1 VTVRLATVLLVACIV
16 FDVGTPLLHGSF
28 VLEATGIGEAG
39 ALDAR
44 SRVAPDAA
52 GENVAPRSPEPLA
65 RVAATVRAV
74 LSRPSRPPSP
84 DRPRHLPAKT
94 PAPTSSDSTAH

>member
-1 VTVRLATVLLVACIV
+1 VAIRLATVLLVACVV

-44 SRVAPDAA
+44 ARVAPVAA
-52 GENVAPRSPEPLA
+52 GERVAPRSHQPLA
-65 RVAATVRAV
+65 RVAATALVV
-74 LSRPSRPPSP
+74 TSRPSRPPTP
-84 DRPRHLPAKT
+84 DRPLHLPPKT
-94 PAPTSSDSTAH
+94 PAPTSSEAAAH